1 MIRDLSTTIRT
12 LLTQPN
18 VPPELANAQVIF
30 DQPSDAFRPNQTSV
44 DLFLYD
50 VRENFTLRN
59 NEPVIERVNGQAV
72 TRQPPLRADC
82 SYLVTAWAVGGAD
95 LPLQEHRLLSQALQ
109 ILCGY
114 PTIPASF
121 LVGSLVGQEP
131 PLPMMVAR
139 PDGLKNPAEFWTA
152 LGTRLRPAFTLT
164 ATIAMDIFAPQTD
177 PIAVT
182 SAVQLSQLGSANTQ
196 SIAFRIGGV
205 ITDNTNQSVSGAT
218 VTLIELNFVVLTNEK
233 GEYNFGIIPAGNYTL
248 QAQTAASTRQVQ
260 IKVPAAASN
269 AYDVQLT

>member
-1 MIRDLSTTIRT
+1 MIRDLSTTLRT

-18 VPPELANAQVIF
+18 APPELANAQVIF

-59 NEPVIERVNGQAV
+59 NEPVIERINGQAV

-82 SYLVTAWAVGGAD
+82 SYLVTAWAVGGSD

-114 PTIPASF
+114 PIIPASF

-131 PLPMMVAR
+131 PLPLLVAR

-164 ATIAMDIFAPQTD
+164 ATIAMDIFQPQSD
-177 PIAVT
+177 PIAIT
-182 SAVQLSQLGSANTQ
+182 SAVQLSQLGIANTQ
-196 SIAFRIGGV
+196 STAFRIGGV
-205 ITDNTNQSVSGAT
+205 ITDSASKPVNAAT
-218 VTLIELNFVVLTNEK
+218 VILVELNFVVLTDEK
-233 GEYNFGIIPAGNYTL
+233 GEYNFGIIPAGTYTL
-248 QAQTAASTRQVQ
+248 RAQSAVSARNVQ
-260 IKVPAAASN
+260 ITVPAAAGN

>member
-1 MIRDLSTTIRT
+1 
-12 LLTQPN
+12 
-18 VPPELANAQVIF
+18 LANAQIIF

-59 NEPVIERVNGQAV
+59 NEPVIQRVNGQAV
-72 TRQPPLRADC
+72 THQPPLRADC

-164 ATIAMDIFAPQTD
+164 ATIAIDIFAPQTD
-177 PIAVT
+177 PIAIT
-182 SAVQLSQLGSANTQ
+182 SAVQLSQMGSADTQ
-196 SIAFRIGGV
+196 SSAFRIGGV
-205 ITDNTNQSVSGAT
+205 ITDSGAQPVSGVT
-218 VTLIELNFVVLTNEK
+218 VTLIELNFIVLTNEK

-248 QAQTAASTRQVQ
+248 QAQTAASARQVQ
-260 IKVPAAASN
+260 ITVPAAAGN
-269 AYDVQLT
+269 AYDVQLA